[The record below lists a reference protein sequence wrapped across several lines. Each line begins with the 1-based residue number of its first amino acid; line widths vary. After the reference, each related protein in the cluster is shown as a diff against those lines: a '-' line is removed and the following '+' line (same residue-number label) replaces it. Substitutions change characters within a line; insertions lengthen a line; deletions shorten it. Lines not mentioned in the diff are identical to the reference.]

1 MDDLEEVQQS
11 SGTTES
17 GGPAQSVN
25 AVPSESSTMQS
36 MFLQFLNEF
45 EQRWEDEERRKEQ
58 LREDEER
65 RKEQL
70 REDEERR
77 KRREDEERR
86 KEQHWEERLQYE
98 REERERTIERIISS
112 SRPSGGATISSAPPF
127 ARQARDNQDIT
138 TLTITW

>member
-25 AVPSESSTMQS
+25 SVPSESSTMQS

-45 EQRWEDEERRKEQ
+45 EQR
-58 LREDEER
+58 REDEER
-65 RKEQL
+65 RKEQ
-70 REDEERR
+70 
-77 KRREDEERR
+77 RREDEERR

-98 REERERTIERIISS
+98 REEGERTIERILSS

-127 ARQARDNQDIT
+127 ARQARDDQDIT
-138 TLTITW
+138 TFLN